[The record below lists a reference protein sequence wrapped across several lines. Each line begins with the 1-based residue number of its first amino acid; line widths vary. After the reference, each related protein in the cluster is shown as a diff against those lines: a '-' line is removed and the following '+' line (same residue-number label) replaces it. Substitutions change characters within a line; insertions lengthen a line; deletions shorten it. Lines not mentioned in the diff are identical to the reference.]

1 MVAHVPLEPPT
12 GPKPSSCDELRNI
25 WLSHT
30 EQQAL
35 LKYLRSI
42 ELGLSQLTLGRP
54 LLTVGERQ
62 AMLLVEQGCLGVRQI
77 ADALKLVTADGWW

>member
-1 MVAHVPLEPPT
+1 MVAHVPLGPTT
-12 GPKPSSCDELRNI
+12 GPKPSPCDELRNI

-42 ELGLSQLTLGRP
+42 ELGLSQLTLDRP
-54 LLTVGERQ
+54 PLTVGERQ
-62 AMLLVEQGCLGVRQI
+62 AMLYVEQGCLGVRQI
-77 ADALKLVTADGWW
+77 VDALELATADR